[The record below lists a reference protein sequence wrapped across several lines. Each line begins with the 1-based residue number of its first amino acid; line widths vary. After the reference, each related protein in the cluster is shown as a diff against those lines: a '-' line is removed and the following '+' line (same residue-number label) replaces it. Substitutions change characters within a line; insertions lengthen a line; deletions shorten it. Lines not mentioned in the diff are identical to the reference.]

1 MGYLLEYC
9 KGNLTVFQEF
19 SFSEVLEVIEL
30 QAEKENTDILLRV
43 YQASYMA
50 LRGVEFEEFKKSALL
65 AAKESADRPT
75 AEKKTPQ
82 EIEAKVEKI
91 LNNTK
96 WEAI

>member
-1 MGYLLEYC
+1 M
-9 KGNLTVFQEF
+9 FQEF

>member
-1 MGYLLEYC
+1 LEYC

-19 SFSEVLEVIEL
+19 TFIEILEAIKL

-50 LRGVEFEEFKKSALL
+50 LRGVEFEEFKNTALL
-65 AAKESADRPT
+65 AAKESTSRPI
-75 AEKKTPQ
+75 AEKKSPQ

-91 LNNTK
+91 ISNTK